1 METIDKKRKVCCAK
15 CDKMR
20 ILHIFDDYGVP
31 GERALP
37 GKGSVSSI
45 IYYMAKYLAEKG
57 NAITILERDHGI
69 LPKEEEI
76 NGIRYVR
83 IRAKKL
89 PAAPYKLIK
98 NPIGL
103 AKLLRDGFDVAAKTS
118 RFLKENEFDV
128 VHVHF
133 PFASTILINMNRGL
147 RERIIYTAHIGEEKK
162 RFALDSSAPLALR
175 FFSPDLY
182 LMKRVRKSVVLN
194 EPLKEKLI
202 EKGIEE
208 GKLEV
213 IPNGVNV
220 DDFNLSKEE
229 IERVKE
235 KYGLNETTVMFS
247 GTVTPRKGVEY
258 LVRAAE
264 ILKENNVLF
273 LIVGNTNLDRE
284 YADKVMEYAKQRNLK
299 VRFTGFVPYEDLK
312 ALYSTCDIFVLP
324 SFGEGDPIAL
334 KEALASGKPLV
345 GTKVGGIPAQI
356 KDGWNGFLVDP
367 GNEKQLAE
375 KIRYLIDNP
384 EERERMGENSR
395 KLARE
400 EFDWK
405 KIAEKYLEIYEE
417 VVR

>member
-1 METIDKKRKVCCAK
+1 MKILQVYETG
-15 CDKMR
+15 
-20 ILHIFDDYGVP
+20 ILKP
-31 GERALP
+31 GA
-37 GKGSVSSI
+37 SVANVVFYLS
-45 IYYMAKYLAEKG
+45 KYLSKKG
-57 NAITILERDHGI
+57 CEVVVLERGNGGNPY
-69 LPKEEEI
+69 LEKEGVKVI
-76 NGIRYVR
+76 QVKSDNLASI
-83 IRAKKL
+83 
-89 PAAPYKLIK
+89 PYKEVRSPLGLCRLILDRTS
-98 NPIGL
+98 L
-103 AKLLRDGFDVAAKTS
+103 ALKFNKVLKVENFDVI
-118 RFLKENEFDV
+118 
-128 VHVHF
+128 HVHF

-162 RFALDSSAPLALR
+162 RLALDSSAPLALR
-175 FFSPDLY
+175 FFLPDLY

-220 DDFNLSKEE
+220 DDFNLSEEE

-235 KYGLNETTVMFS
+235 KYELNETTVMFS

-258 LVRAAE
+258 LVKAAE
-264 ILKENNVLF
+264 ILKEKDVLF

-284 YADKVMEYAKQRNLK
+284 YANKVMEYAKLRNLK

-312 ALYSTCDIFVLP
+312 ALYFACDIFVLP

-334 KEALASGKPLV
+334 KEALASGKPLI

-356 KDGWNGFLVDP
+356 KDGWNGFLVET
-367 GNEKQLAE
+367 GNERQLVE
-375 KIRYLIDNP
+375 KIKYLIDNP

-405 KIAEKYLEIYEE
+405 KIAERYLKVYEE
-417 VVR
+417 VVK